1 LADLDIDIINPVQVT
16 AANMDTERL
25 KAEWGGRFAFWGGID
40 THRVLPLGSP
50 ADVKAEVKRRLADL
64 GPSGYVLNAVHNLQ
78 PDVPPENIVAMYEM
92 GREP

>member
-1 LADLDIDIINPVQVT
+1 V
-16 AANMDTERL
+16 
-25 KAEWGGRFAFWGGID
+25 
-40 THRVLPLGSP
+40 
-50 ADVKAEVKRRLADL
+50 DVKAEVKRRLADL